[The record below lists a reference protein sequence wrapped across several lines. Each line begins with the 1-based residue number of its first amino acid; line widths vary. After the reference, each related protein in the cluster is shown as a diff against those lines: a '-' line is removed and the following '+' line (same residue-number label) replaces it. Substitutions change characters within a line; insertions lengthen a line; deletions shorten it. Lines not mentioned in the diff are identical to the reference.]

1 MIRYA
6 IRGLSTPA
14 NDPAISNSITRED
27 FVYVVDAGLTGPKPK
42 TVLEYDDQD
51 VFTGSLAYWLNL

>member
-6 IRGLSTPA
+6 IRELSTPA